1 MIEIHNL
8 GVVGAGQMGGG
19 IAQAAAESGLQ
30 VILSDIDL
38 DRAEQGKQVIAKR
51 IAAGVAKG
59 KIEAASGDEI
69 LARIVPTGSL
79 GDFSS
84 ADMVIEVASENVELK
99 QKLLKQLDDICKP
112 EAILA
117 SNTSSISITLLAA
130 CTNRPEQFIG
140 LHFFNPVQI
149 MKLVEV
155 IRGLATSDT
164 TTVAARRLVEILGKQ
179 PVEVTDKAGFV
190 VNRILIPMLNEACF
204 VLEEGLASEEDID
217 NGMKLGCNHP
227 MGPLTLAD
235 FIGLDTCL
243 SVMEVLHHE
252 LGDDKYRPAPLLRK
266 YVAAGWLGRKS
277 GRGFYRYNG

>member
-1 MIEIHNL
+1 MVEIRSL

-38 DRAEQGKQVIAKR
+38 DRAEQGRQVIAKR

-59 KIEAASGDEI
+59 RIDATTGDEI
-69 LARIVPTGSL
+69 LARIVPTGNLS
-79 GDFSS
+79 DFSA

-140 LHFFNPVQI
+140 LHFFNPVQL

-155 IRGLATSDT
+155 IRGLATNDVT
-164 TTVAARRLVEILGKQ
+164 TAAARRLVEVLGKQ

-243 SVMEVLHHE
+243 AVMEVLHGE

-277 GRGFYRYNG
+277 GRGFYSYS

>member
-1 MIEIHNL
+1 MVEIHSL

-19 IAQAAAESGLQ
+19 IAQAAAECGLQ

-38 DRAEQGKQVIAKR
+38 DRADQGKQVIAKR

-59 KIEAASGDEI
+59 KIDAEKGDET

-79 GDFSS
+79 SDFSS

-112 EAILA
+112 EAIIA

-140 LHFFNPVQI
+140 LHFFNPVQM

-155 IRGLATSDT
+155 IRGLATNDAT
-164 TTVAARRLVEILGKQ
+164 TAAARRLVETLGKQ

-227 MGPLTLAD
+227 MGPLALAD

-243 SVMEVLHHE
+243 AVMEVLHHE

-266 YVAAGWLGRKS
+266 YVAAGWLGRKG
-277 GRGFYRYNG
+277 GRGFYNYS

>member
-1 MIEIHNL
+1 MFEINSV

-19 IAQAAAESGLQ
+19 IAQAAAESGFQ

-38 DRAEQGKQVIAKR
+38 ARAEQGKQVIAKR
-51 IAAGVAKG
+51 LNSAVVKG
-59 KIEAASGDEI
+59 KIDAAAAEST
-69 LARIVPTGSL
+69 LARISPTGSL
-79 GDFSS
+79 TDFAT
-84 ADMVIEVASENVELK
+84 ADIVIEVASENVELK
-99 QKLLKQLDDICKP
+99 EKLLKQLDGICKP

-117 SNTSSISITLLAA
+117 TNTSSISITLLAA
-130 CTNRPEQFIG
+130 STNRPEQFIG
-140 LHFFNPVQI
+140 LHFFNPVQV

-155 IRGLATSDT
+155 IRGLATSEAT
-164 TTVAARRLVEILGKQ
+164 TAAAKRVVELLGKQ
-179 PVEVTDKAGFV
+179 PVEVADKAGFV

-227 MGPLTLAD
+227 MGPLSLAD

-243 SVMEVLHHE
+243 AVMEVLHQQ
-252 LGDDKYRPAPLLRK
+252 LGEDKYRPAPLLRK

-277 GRGFYRYNG
+277 GRGFYNYN